1 MNARNV
7 ATIHL
12 TDAESQGVFRALIEY
27 RRLLKLSE
35 IRDSML
41 ITSELNA
48 VDSVSEKLSLAFF
61 YPPEAKDAAA

>member
-1 MNARNV
+1 MKSYSI

-12 TDAESQGVFRALIEY
+12 TEAECQAAFRSLIEY
-27 RRLLKLSE
+27 RRILKLSE

-48 VDSVSEKLSLAFF
+48 VDAISEKLSLAFF
-61 YPPEAKDAAA
+61 YPADKNAAA

>member
-1 MNARNV
+1 MKEI
-7 ATIHL
+7 ATLHL
-12 TDAESQGVFRALIEY
+12 TPEESQAVFRSLIEY

-61 YPPEAKDAAA
+61 YPKDTAA